1 MSSQSEGR
9 APIVVVA
16 DDEPSIL
23 EALGEYLTA
32 REYSVRACPDGES
45 ALQAI
50 LEETPDLIILD
61 VSMPRISGLE
71 VAHRVRF
78 LYGLASVPILVIT
91 GRDDLATRRQ
101 SFRNGAD
108 AFISKPFDLATFGSK
123 VTELLEG
130 ERRGWLRYE
139 SRYIPRDEAVP
150 RGPGVDVNKLASAMF
165 NAHCDLLGAMAA
177 SADERG
183 PHGPY
188 HSLQV
193 AELSFLIA
201 CALHLDEQRCRQIR
215 TAGLYHDV
223 ALALLPDEIY
233 RKPGP
238 LDEAQ
243 LKRVREHP
251 VLAARVLAVG
261 PFAGPTARSVLH
273 HHERWD
279 GGGYPDG
286 LREKEIPIG
295 ARIVAVA
302 DAFAAMTTRSL
313 YAAPTAISDAGGELE
328 RQAGTQFDPEVVDI
342 FRRVAGC

>member
-1 MSSQSEGR
+1 MVPQLEGR
-9 APIVVVA
+9 APLVVVA

-23 EALGEYLTA
+23 EALSEYLTS
-32 REYSVRACPDGES
+32 RECSVRACSDGES

-50 LEETPDLIILD
+50 QEKTPDLIILD

-78 LYGLASVPILVIT
+78 LYGLANVPILVIT

-101 SFRNGAD
+101 SFRSGAD
-108 AFISKPFDLATFGSK
+108 AFITKPFDLATFAGK

-139 SRYIPRDEAVP
+139 SRYIPKDEAIP
-150 RGPGVDVNKLASAMF
+150 RGPGVDVNKLASDLF
-165 NAHCDLLGAMAA
+165 NAHRDLLGAMAG

-201 CALHLDEQRCRQIR
+201 CALHLDDERCRQIR
-215 TAGLYHDV
+215 TAGLYHDI

-238 LDEAQ
+238 LDESE
-243 LKRVREHP
+243 LTRIREHP
-251 VLAARVLAVG
+251 LLAARVLDVG

-286 LREKEIPIG
+286 LHEKETPIG
-295 ARIVAVA
+295 ARILAVA

-313 YAAPTAISDAGGELE
+313 YATPTAVRDAGGELE
-328 RQAGTQFDPEVVDI
+328 RHAGTQFDPEVVET
-342 FRRVAGC
+342 FRRVAGW